1 MREICFVTGAHV
13 DQTARLSGATRLGY
27 SNPGV
32 IANLP
37 GGAGLNSASATAAL
51 DLRTVIASPVGDDAN
66 AILLR
71 ETLRRRNI
79 ADALVTMAGARTGLY
94 SAIVASDGDLIL
106 GVADLAL
113 YEAIDA
119 GWLFAHCGA
128 ALERSDAWV
137 LNANLS
143 PAALAAMA
151 QAAGERFLAL
161 CTVSPEKATR
171 LRPVLHRADILF
183 GNLDEARMLLDRPG
197 ASARELAAELRHCG
211 VKAGTISRG
220 PGPVTWWRA
229 GESGET
235 ASPAPGQV
243 VDVVGAGDALAGT
256 VLAGMARGLAME
268 TCVRYAIAAAQLT
281 IATPEPVRE
290 DLSWAMIE
298 ERALA
303 AQDRGNS

>member
-13 DQTARLSGATRLGY
+13 DQTARLSGSTRLGY

-51 DLRTVIASPVGDDAN
+51 GLQTALASPVGDDAN

-94 SAIVASDGDLIL
+94 SAIVAADGDLIL

-119 GWLFAHCGA
+119 DWFWAHCGA
-128 ALERSDAWV
+128 ALDRADAWV

-143 PAALAAMA
+143 PAALEAMA
-151 QAAGERFLAL
+151 QAAGDRFLAV
-161 CTVSPEKATR
+161 CTVSPEKAPR
-171 LRPVLHRADILF
+171 LRPVMPRADILF
-183 GNLDEARMLLDRPG
+183 GNLDEARALLGRPD
-197 ASARELAAELRHCG
+197 ASAPELAVELRECG
-211 VKAGTISRG
+211 VKAGTISQG
-220 PGPVTWWRA
+220 PGPVTWWRGGA
-229 GESGET
+229 TGQT
-235 ASPAPGQV
+235 PSPPPGHV

-256 VLAGMARGLAME
+256 VLAGLARGLAIE

-303 AQDRGNS
+303 AQDRGIP